1 MSGLPPHGRL
11 LARQR
16 SSRGFTLAETLVVV
30 AVMTIIAG
38 VLFRTT
44 GQSLRREE
52 LNAVTVSLYG
62 WLEGVQRKAMGV
74 DPTQREANPQQF
86 PACTVTFNSG
96 ALRPGSVLAET
107 PAFCAPTSVQQNGNA
122 VFLLPNTN
130 PSNSF
135 VVQTFNGN
143 AITFSPRGT
152 VTFEGGSTPQN
163 RPLPLT
169 VEISRGGGSLAR
181 CLRVEPLLG
190 FLAIGAA
197 NNSQLTDALDCP
209 EDSFDGAF

>member
-1 MSGLPPHGRL
+1 MYRL
-11 LARQR
+11 
-16 SSRGFTLAETLVVV
+16 
-30 AVMTIIAG
+30 
-38 VLFRTT
+38 
-44 GQSLRREE
+44 
-52 LNAVTVSLYG
+52 
-62 WLEGVQRKAMGV
+62 RKKSK
-74 DPTQREANPQQF
+74 E
-86 PACTVTFNSG
+86 
-96 ALRPGSVLAET
+96 
-107 PAFCAPTSVQQNGNA
+107 

-130 PSNSF
+130 PSISF

-152 VTFEGGSTPQN
+152 VTFEGGFTPQN

-209 EDSFDGAF
+209 EESFDGAF